1 MRYPMAVVTAISVM
15 ALFAAGCGDDDDG
28 GGSAAG
34 GGAASE
40 ESLRVALVLPDFTQ
54 NELILDQKN
63 GAEAEAEKLGIELTT
78 TGSGDAAE
86 QARAVQNAIAA
97 KVDAIV
103 YNTIDAEAL
112 TPAIEEANAAGI
124 PVICSNACAAGGE
137 NAAEITFDY
146 KQMGE
151 ITGEWLA
158 EQVPSGGK
166 VGIVDTNRADASVQ
180 AIYEGM
186 DAGIAAGGADPELVI
201 SPPTDWDA
209 AKGLKVATDL
219 FTANPDFDAVVCFHD
234 LLLDACNQAME
245 ATNYEDVPLAGLGGT
260 CAGLAAVLAG
270 DAQATVAQ
278 FLYKAGA
285 LGVAAA
291 QKAVDGEDAASL
303 SETAPMVGITDESAK
318 GMLDGSV
325 EAPPD
330 TGLEDKLKSA
340 EGGCK

>member
-1 MRYPMAVVTAISVM
+1 MMRFPIAVVTALSVL
-15 ALFAAGCGDDDDG
+15 ALIAAGCGDDDDAG
-28 GGSAAG
+28 GGAAG
-34 GGAASE
+34 GGASE
-40 ESLRVALVLPDFTQ
+40 ETLRVALVLPDFTQ

-86 QARAVQNAIAA
+86 QARAVQNAVAA

-151 ITGEWLA
+151 IMGEWLA

-180 AIYEGM
+180 QIYEGI
-186 DAGIAAGGADPELVI
+186 DAGLAAGGSDPELVI

-219 FTANPDFDAVVCFHD
+219 LTANPDFDVLVCFHD
-234 LLLDACNQAME
+234 LLLDACNQAMS
-245 ATNYEDVPLAGLGGT
+245 ATDYEDVPLSGLGGT
-260 CAGLAAVLAG
+260 CAGLAALLDGNAEN
-270 DAQATVAQ
+270 TVAQ
-278 FLYKAGA
+278 FLYKAGS

-291 QKAVDGEDAASL
+291 KAAVDGGDAESL
-303 SETAPMVGITDESAK
+303 SETAPMVGITSDSAK
-318 GMLDGSV
+318 AMLDGS
-325 EAPPD
+325 EQAPAD
-330 TGLEDKLKSA
+330 TGLDEKLKSA
-340 EGGCK
+340 EAGCK